1 MIRLHDKP
9 QVLLDTGEVVNI
21 SLMVK
26 EDWRDITL
34 QYNIAHNRADGGTNF
49 ADHAEVSRG
58 GKNAPESNSDKRIS
72 TWYRGL

>member
-9 QVLLDTGEVVNI
+9 QVLLDTGEVVNT

-26 EDWRDITL
+26 EG
-34 QYNIAHNRADGGTNF
+34 QNIAHNCADGGTNF